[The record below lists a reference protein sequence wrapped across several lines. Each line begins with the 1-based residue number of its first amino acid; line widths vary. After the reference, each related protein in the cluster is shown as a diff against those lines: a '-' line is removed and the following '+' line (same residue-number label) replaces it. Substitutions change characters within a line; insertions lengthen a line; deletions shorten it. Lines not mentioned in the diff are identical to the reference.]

1 VRVALPL
8 LVLAVA
14 LLIGSGIFS
23 ATPQTP
29 AQRAARIE
37 TDVRCPSCTDVS
49 VAQSNESTA
58 LAVRHQILRMVE
70 QGDSTAQIDDTLLAQ
85 YGQTILLVPP
95 STGGFALIWI
105 LPIALAAGAVIA
117 VGVLF
122 VRRSRQFAGLRDQEQ
137 VQDEEAVAAPTGRA
151 DNHD

>member
-14 LLIGSGIFS
+14 LVIGSGVFS
-23 ATPQTP
+23 AQRQTA

-37 TDVRCPSCTDVS
+37 AGVRCPACIDVS
-49 VAQSNESTA
+49 VAQSNDSTA

-70 QGDSTAQIDDTLLAQ
+70 RGDITAQIDRTLVAQ

-95 STGGFALIWI
+95 STGGVALIWV
-105 LPIALAAGAVIA
+105 LPIALAVGAVTF

-122 VRRSRQFAGLRDQEQ
+122 VRRSRQFGALRDQEA
-137 VQDEEAVAAPTGRA
+137 AVAPAGPSGNS
-151 DNHD
+151 D